1 MSFSSA
7 FLEKIKTSVK
17 ISDIASRHVNW
28 DLKKS
33 NTSKQD
39 FWAPC
44 PFHQEKT
51 ASFHVDDTKGFYYCF
66 GCQAKGN
73 IFTFLNEMEG
83 VSFFDAV
90 KALSEMA
97 GIPLEI
103 DDDKKR
109 MTTSNEEQRLI
120 NINEIASEFF
130 RKYLFSTKGSIALS
144 YLRDRGLSL
153 EIIKEFQLGF
163 SPSRPDDLT
172 NFLKSQGY
180 NEQFIEKSGLAF
192 KPENKPLVDRF
203 RNRIMFPIS
212 DSSNNIVAFG
222 GRSLNTAY
230 GAKYINSS
238 ETKIF
243 KKGSLLFNLKNAQKS
258 KKNDPLIVVEGYM
271 DVISLANNS
280 IKNAVAPLG
289 TSMTKEQLQL
299 IWRACEEPIL
309 LLDGDNAGKLATS
322 RAVDLALPLISY
334 NQTLRIANLPTNYDP
349 DDLLKQH
356 GKDALKD
363 VIENSQTLSEFIF
376 TNEKSQRKI
385 DSPERLRKLHVELT
399 RKIQKIKDFS
409 LKKMF
414 LAEMND
420 KIRKTQYPSQ
430 TDTKRSSSPMLG
442 DNKINIKKK
451 TMSRVQASEKEIE
464 MLEAEIMFCLIK
476 NPTFIKDFKETLTD
490 LDFSDEFFQKSL
502 WKIQHE
508 PFSKTTEI
516 CISISSQATK
526 KNPTLKN
533 HLIYNDQKKQEMS
546 RNLLINRITT
556 LNLAKNRLESLKDL
570 KIKIK
575 TQESDSPYQNE
586 SLEKIQRE
594 YHRAIGG
601 SQFVEDSIL
610 REREFDKGSL
620 DIFKKIKEKSSE
632 RNNG

>member
-212 DSSNNIVAFG
+212 DSNNNIVAFG

-575 TQESDSPYQNE
+575 TLESDSPYQNE

>member
-28 DLKKS
+28 DLKS
-33 NTSKQD
+33 NASKQD

-120 NINEIASEFF
+120 NINKIASEFF

-163 SPSRPDDLT
+163 SPSRPDELT

-203 RNRIMFPIS
+203 RSRIMFPIS
-212 DSSNNIVAFG
+212 DPNNNIVAFG
-222 GRSLNTAY
+222 KSLNTAY

-299 IWRACEEPIL
+299 IWRACEEPII

-363 VIENSQTLSEFIF
+363 NRKFANSFRIYFHKREIT
-376 TNEKSQRKI
+376 EKK
-385 DSPERLRKLHVELT
+385 
-399 RKIQKIKDFS
+399 
-409 LKKMF
+409 
-414 LAEMND
+414 
-420 KIRKTQYPSQ
+420 
-430 TDTKRSSSPMLG
+430 
-442 DNKINIKKK
+442 
-451 TMSRVQASEKEIE
+451 
-464 MLEAEIMFCLIK
+464 
-476 NPTFIKDFKETLTD
+476 
-490 LDFSDEFFQKSL
+490 
-502 WKIQHE
+502 
-508 PFSKTTEI
+508 
-516 CISISSQATK
+516 
-526 KNPTLKN
+526 
-533 HLIYNDQKKQEMS
+533 
-546 RNLLINRITT
+546 
-556 LNLAKNRLESLKDL
+556 
-570 KIKIK
+570 
-575 TQESDSPYQNE
+575 
-586 SLEKIQRE
+586 
-594 YHRAIGG
+594 
-601 SQFVEDSIL
+601 
-610 REREFDKGSL
+610 
-620 DIFKKIKEKSSE
+620 
-632 RNNG
+632 

>member
-212 DSSNNIVAFG
+212 DSNNNIVAFG

-258 KKNDPLIVVEGYM
+258 KKNDPLIIVEGYM

-476 NPTFIKDFKETLTD
+476 NPTFIKDLKETLTD

-546 RNLLINRITT
+546 RNLLMNRITT

>member
-180 NEQFIEKSGLAF
+180 NEEFIEKSGLAF

-212 DSSNNIVAFG
+212 DSNNNIVAFG

>member
-7 FLEKIKTSVK
+7 FLDKIKTSVK

-212 DSSNNIVAFG
+212 DSNNNIVAFG

-464 MLEAEIMFCLIK
+464 MLEAEIIICLIK
-476 NPTFIKDFKETLTD
+476 NPNLINDFKETLTD

-575 TQESDSPYQNE
+575 TQEPDSPYQSE

>member
-212 DSSNNIVAFG
+212 DSNNNIVAFG

-385 DSPERLRKLHVELT
+385 DSPERLRKLHVEIT

-546 RNLLINRITT
+546 RNLLMNRITT

>member
-83 VSFFDAV
+83 VPFFDAV

-120 NINEIASEFF
+120 KINEIASEFF

-212 DSSNNIVAFG
+212 DSNNNIVAFG

-430 TDTKRSSSPMLG
+430 ADTKRSGNPMLG

-451 TMSRVQASEKEIE
+451 TISRVQASEKEIE

-546 RNLLINRITT
+546 RNLLMNRITT

-586 SLEKIQRE
+586 SLEKIQVE

-601 SQFVEDSIL
+601 AQFVEDSIL
-610 REREFDKGSL
+610 REREFDTGSL
-620 DIFKKIKEKSSE
+620 DIFKKIKEKSF
-632 RNNG
+632 RKQ

>member
-212 DSSNNIVAFG
+212 DSNNNIVAFG

-258 KKNDPLIVVEGYM
+258 KKNDPLIIVEGYM

-430 TDTKRSSSPMLG
+430 TDTKRSGNPMLD

>member
-130 RKYLFSTKGSIALS
+130 RKYLFSTKGSFALS

-212 DSSNNIVAFG
+212 DSNNNIVAFG

-490 LDFSDEFFQKSL
+490 LDFSDEFFQKSF

-516 CISISSQATK
+516 FISISSQATK

>member
-172 NFLKSQGY
+172 KFLKSQGY

-212 DSSNNIVAFG
+212 DSNNNIVAFG

-258 KKNDPLIVVEGYM
+258 KKNDPLIIVEGYM

-476 NPTFIKDFKETLTD
+476 NPTFIKDFKEMLTD

-508 PFSKTTEI
+508 PLSKTTEI

>member
-212 DSSNNIVAFG
+212 DSNNNIVAFG

>member
-120 NINEIASEFF
+120 KINEIASEFF

-212 DSSNNIVAFG
+212 DSNNDIVAFG

-258 KKNDPLIVVEGYM
+258 KKNDPLIIVEGYM

-620 DIFKKIKEKSSE
+620 DIFKKIKEKSF
-632 RNNG
+632 RKQ

>member
-163 SPSRPDDLT
+163 SPSKPDDLI

-212 DSSNNIVAFG
+212 NSNNNIVAFG

-258 KKNDPLIVVEGYM
+258 KKNDPLIIVEGYM

-349 DDLLKQH
+349 DDLLNQH

-430 TDTKRSSSPMLG
+430 TDTKRSSSPILG
-442 DNKINIKKK
+442 DNKIRIKKK

-620 DIFKKIKEKSSE
+620 DIFKKIKEKSSK

>member
-120 NINEIASEFF
+120 KINEIACEFF

-180 NEQFIEKSGLAF
+180 DEQFIEKSGLAF
-192 KPENKPLVDRF
+192 KPENKSLVDRF

-212 DSSNNIVAFG
+212 DSNNNIVAFG

-258 KKNDPLIVVEGYM
+258 KKNDPLIIVEGYM

-280 IKNAVAPLG
+280 IKNVVAPLG

-349 DDLLKQH
+349 DDLLKQR

-363 VIENSQTLSEFIF
+363 IIENSQTLSEFIF

-420 KIRKTQYPSQ
+420 KIRKIQYPSQ
-430 TDTKRSSSPMLG
+430 TDTKRSRSPMLG

-451 TMSRVQASEKEIE
+451 TMSHVQASEKEIE

-476 NPTFIKDFKETLTD
+476 NPTLIEDFKETLTD

-546 RNLLINRITT
+546 RNLLMNRITT

-575 TQESDSPYQNE
+575 TQEPDSPSQNE

>member
-212 DSSNNIVAFG
+212 DSNNNIVAFG

-299 IWRACEEPIL
+299 IWRACEEPVL

-476 NPTFIKDFKETLTD
+476 NPNLIKEFRETLTD
-490 LDFSDEFFQKSL
+490 LDFSDEFFQKSF

-516 CISISSQATK
+516 FISISSQATK

-610 REREFDKGSL
+610 REREFDKESL

>member
-130 RKYLFSTKGSIALS
+130 RKYLFSTKGSIALT

-212 DSSNNIVAFG
+212 DSNYNIVAFG

-258 KKNDPLIVVEGYM
+258 KKNDPLIIVEGYM

-289 TSMTKEQLQL
+289 TSVTKEQLEL

-430 TDTKRSSSPMLG
+430 TDTKRSSSPMLS

-546 RNLLINRITT
+546 KNLLMNRITT

-575 TQESDSPYQNE
+575 TQRSDSQNKGESFEIIQSEYQ
-586 SLEKIQRE
+586 
-594 YHRAIGG
+594 RAIGG
-601 SQFVEDSIL
+601 SEFVEDSIL
-610 REREFDKGSL
+610 KERKFDTESL
-620 DIFKKIKEKSSE
+620 DIFKKSE
-632 RNNG
+632 RKAFRKK

>member
-130 RKYLFSTKGSIALS
+130 RKYLFSTKGSIALN

-212 DSSNNIVAFG
+212 DLSNNIVAFG

-258 KKNDPLIVVEGYM
+258 KKNDPLIIVEGYM

-476 NPTFIKDFKETLTD
+476 NPTLIKDFKETLTD

-508 PFSKTTEI
+508 PFSKTKEI

-546 RNLLINRITT
+546 RNLLMNRITT

-575 TQESDSPYQNE
+575 TLESDSPYQNE

>member
-212 DSSNNIVAFG
+212 DSNNNIVAFG

-258 KKNDPLIVVEGYM
+258 KKNDPLIIVEGYM

-546 RNLLINRITT
+546 RNLLMNRITT

-620 DIFKKIKEKSSE
+620 DIFKKTKEKSF
-632 RNNG
+632 RNK